1 MIRVLKEPLS
11 VNLRRAKMDDWFNRR
26 DDFDDGRKKPVGRI
40 FQDDDYIPGS
50 EFMNSDF
57 IKKPVGEQ
65 GTHPT
70 ETPPQ
75 NTYNNYDYKGTPDPN
90 ALGNDSPKA
99 NGIKNLDDYDDTYDT
114 GELDFS
120 DIKSQI
126 EAKESSESD
135 AYGKTEITGD
145 IDSRSKRARKVGGKS
160 RAKKI
165 IISLVAII
173 LVVAIAFGGYAY
185 KLFSTINYMPDGHKD
200 NKYISDSKLKYDDDV
215 YNILII
221 GTDERATQANYRSD
235 TMILASI
242 DKKNKKI
249 KLTSFLRD
257 LWVYI
262 PGKDRSAKLN
272 ATCSYGGPQ
281 MVMDTL
287 EYHFKVR
294 IDKFVMIN
302 FDVFKTVINDLGGIT
317 LTITEAEAKNITK
330 EAGFNCKP
338 GTRNV
343 KGRTALWYARI
354 RHLDSDFNRTA
365 RQRKVVQAVIDKAK
379 KSNVTT
385 LMKVLSDVLPE
396 IQTDINKSEMAN
408 LGVNALLKYMN
419 YDIEEQQIPAKGTWR
434 NAWAGS
440 QQVLKA
446 DLKDNAKILKKFI
459 YE

>member
-1 MIRVLKEPLS
+1 
-11 VNLRRAKMDDWFNRR
+11 MDDWFNMKNSDSDSERE
-26 DDFDDGRKKPVGRI
+26 RKVGRI
-40 FQDDDYIPGS
+40 FQDDSYIPGA
-50 EFMNSDF
+50 ELMNGF
-57 IKKPVGEQ
+57 AEKKHEN
-65 GTHPT
+65 T
-70 ETPPQ
+70 EKSADSLDIPD
-75 NTYNNYDYKGTPDPN
+75 NNGYRNGDAVSRDYKAGYQSSAPERNRAESRENTG
-90 ALGNDSPKA
+90 A
-99 NGIKNLDDYDDTYDT
+99 YDEKYAT

-120 DIKSQI
+120 DIQRQI
-126 EAKESSESD
+126 RAKESSKAED
-135 AYGKTEITGD
+135 QVKTEITGD
-145 IDSRSKRARKVGGKS
+145 IDSRSRKKKKSGGKS
-160 RAKKI
+160 KAKKI
-165 IISLVAII
+165 ILSLIAVI
-173 LVVAIAFGGYAY
+173 LVVAIVFTGYAF
-185 KLFSTINYMPDGHKD
+185 KLFSAINYTPESHKA
-200 NKYISDSKLKYDDDV
+200 NKYISESKLTYDDDI
-215 YNILII
+215 YNILLL

-235 TMILASI
+235 TMILVSL

-262 PGKDRSAKLN
+262 PAKDSSAKLN

-302 FDVFKTVINDLGGIT
+302 FDVFKTIINDLGGIA

-338 GTRNV
+338 GTRTV

-365 RQRKVVQAVIDKAK
+365 RQRKVIQAVIDKAK
-379 KSNVTT
+379 KSSVTT

-396 IQTDINKSEMAN
+396 IQTDMNKTEMAG
-408 LGVNALLKYMN
+408 LGVNALIKYMK

-434 NAWAGS
+434 NAWVGS

-446 DLKDNAKILKKFI
+446 DLDDNAKILKKFI
-459 YE
+459 YGKNK